1 MIGFFAR
8 HPTAANLLMAFWL
21 ALGIYSLP
29 QINRATFPEIPQKTV
44 RLSIPYPGATA
55 MEVENAICT
64 RAEDAVAEVDNRKET
79 VCDARENVAVVRVR
93 KREEG
98 DITKFSNDVQNAV
111 DRISDFPE
119 IVERPIVS
127 VANEQR
133 HVVGLVIAAD
143 MNRSHLKD
151 YVEDVRR
158 RMLADPLIAA
168 IEVRGFTERQLK
180 VEVPRGTLRALG
192 LSVDD
197 VARAISAQNIELPA
211 GVIES
216 DDEEVLLR
224 FADERRSTR
233 ALADIVITS
242 ADAGSV
248 VTLGDIAT
256 ITDEMEQPDLVF
268 NFGETPAAMLE
279 VKRARGDD
287 ALEVYSQVLDF
298 VAHERARTPDTI
310 QHIITFDLAEVVEDR
325 LTMLTRNGVQGL
337 ILVFLTMW
345 LFFSLRYSFWVAMG
359 LPVSF
364 AGTFFIMAIS
374 GLTFDMIS
382 VVGLLIGIGLLM
394 DDAIVIAENIAA
406 HHARGKSPL
415 DAAIDGTR
423 QVLPGVA
430 SSFLTT
436 LCIFGPLTLIEG
448 EMGAILRV
456 MPMVLIMTLSVS
468 LVEAFL
474 ILPHHLKSAIAA
486 DEAHWSWGPWQGFKR
501 RAMTFLDEFRDQRV
515 QPAVEW
521 IIQIRYVFL
530 GSVVGLLILAMAM
543 FAGGIVKF
551 LPFPILDG
559 AVFEARFILPQGTP
573 VHRTQDVIARIQ
585 DAAQR
590 TDDVYRKKQPGE
602 ESVIVGMF
610 TSIGFH
616 RTASESGPHVA
627 SMILEIKSS
636 EDRVGTAREFQDL
649 WRANIG
655 ELPDIQSLTITQLE
669 GGPGGDVLDFTLI
682 APELSLNELKAASEA
697 FKARL
702 TSYIGVV
709 DVLDDL
715 RPGKPEF
722 SLTLKP
728 DAQTMGLTAAD
739 IANQV
744 RAAFFGATAQEL
756 QVGREAYEI
765 DVQLAKEDRNG
776 IEDLDDFAVRTPQ
789 GAFVPLTTVA
799 EVTETRSYAHI
810 QRLDG
815 ERAVKIV
822 GDVTGQANA
831 QEIINEMTNVVVPE
845 LAETYP
851 SLALKIGGAA
861 EEAATSGKSIGQRFL
876 LGLFAVYLLLAFQ
889 FRSYLEPV
897 VVILIIPFS
906 FIGVMIGHLLLGLDI
921 SMPSIVGF
929 ASLAGVVV
937 NNSIL
942 LVTFI
947 RFRMS
952 EGWTVAD
959 ASARAARD
967 RFRPVLL
974 TTATTVMGLLPILT
988 ESSVQAQILIPLV
1001 ASLAFGLTSATLM
1014 VLFVVPAFFTV
1025 LDDFDAIRL
1034 DVGEEGFDQAIG
1046 MERPLDEDDSV
1057 RPAR

>member
-8 HPTAANLLMAFWL
+8 HPTAANLLMVFWL
-21 ALGIYSLP
+21 ALGVYSLP
-29 QINRATFPEIPQKTV
+29 QINRATFPEIPQKNVTI
-44 RLSIPYPGATA
+44 SIPYPGATA
-55 MEVENAICT
+55 IEVENAICT

-79 VCDARENVAVVRVR
+79 VCDARENIAVVRVR

-98 DITKFSNDVQNAV
+98 DITKFSNDVQNAI
-111 DRISDFPE
+111 DRISDFPD

-127 VANEQR
+127 VANQQR
-133 HVVGLVIAAD
+133 HVVGIVIAAD

-158 RMLADPLIAA
+158 RLLANPMIAA

-180 VEVPRGTLRALG
+180 VQVPRGTLRALG

-197 VARAISAQNIELPA
+197 VARAISSQNIELPA

-224 FADERRSTR
+224 FADERRTIGS
-233 ALADIVITS
+233 LADIIITS
-242 ADAGSV
+242 GEGGTV
-248 VTLGDIAT
+248 VTLGDIAE
-256 ITDEMEQPDLVF
+256 ITDQMDQEDLVF
-268 NFGETPAAMLE
+268 NFGDKPASMLE

-287 ALEVYSQVLDF
+287 ALDVYSEVLDF
-298 VAHERARTPDTI
+298 VAAERARTPDTI
-310 QHIITFDLAEVVEDR
+310 EHIVTFDLAEVVEDR
-325 LTMLTRNGVQGL
+325 LTMLSKNGIQGL
-337 ILVFLTMW
+337 FLVFLTMW

-364 AGTFFIMAIS
+364 AGCFFIMAVT

-394 DDAIVIAENIAA
+394 DDAIVIAENIAT
-406 HHARGKSPL
+406 HHARGKSPV
-415 DAAIDGTR
+415 DAAIEGTR

-456 MPMVLIMTLSVS
+456 MPMVLIMTLTVS

-474 ILPHHLKSAIAA
+474 ILPHHLKSAMVA
-486 DEAHWSWGPWQGFKR
+486 DEGHWSWGPWQGLKR
-501 RAMTFLDEFRDQRV
+501 RVQAGLDTFRDRRV
-515 QPAVEW
+515 QPAVE
-521 IIQIRYVFL
+521 QVVHHRYLFL

-551 LPFPILDG
+551 LAFPILDG
-559 AVFEARFILPQGTP
+559 ATFEARFILPQGTP
-573 VHRTQDVIARIQ
+573 VHQTHDVIERIK
-585 DAAQR
+585 DAARR
-590 TDDVYRKKQPGE
+590 TDDVYRLKQPGE
-602 ESVIVGMF
+602 QSVIVGMF

-616 RTASESGPHVA
+616 RAANESGPHVA
-627 SMILEIKSS
+627 SLILELKSS
-636 EDRVGTAREFQDL
+636 EDRVGTAREFQDM
-649 WRANIG
+649 WREKIG
-655 ELPDIQSLTITQLE
+655 ELPDVQSLTITQLE

-682 APELSLNELKAASEA
+682 APALSIDELKAASEA
-697 FKARL
+697 FKAEL
-702 TSYIGVV
+702 VSYVGVV
-709 DVLDDL
+709 DVIDDL

-739 IANQV
+739 IANQL

-756 QVGREAYEI
+756 QVGSESFEI
-765 DVQLAKEDRNG
+765 DVQLIEEDRNG

-799 EVTETRSYAHI
+799 EVRETRSYAHI
-810 QRLDG
+810 KRLDG

-831 QEIINEMTNVVVPE
+831 QEIIAEMTQKVIPK
-845 LAETYP
+845 LAQTYP
-851 SLALKIGGAA
+851 TLALKIGGAA
-861 EEAATSGKSIGQRFL
+861 EEAATSGKSIAQRFL

-889 FRSYLEPV
+889 FRSYLEPI

-906 FIGVMIGHLLLGLDI
+906 FIGVMIGHLVTGLDI

-988 ESSVQAQILIPLV
+988 ETSVQAQILIPLV
-1001 ASLAFGLTSATLM
+1001 VSLAFGLSSATLM
-1014 VLFVVPAFFTV
+1014 VLFMVPAFFTV
-1025 LDDFDAIRL
+1025 LDDFGLIRL
-1034 DVGEEGFDQAIG
+1034 DIGEEGFDQAIG
-1046 MERPLDEDDSV
+1046 MERPAEDV
-1057 RPAR
+1057 PNPAHPA

>member
-8 HPTAANLLMAFWL
+8 HPTAANLLMVMFL
-21 ALGIYSLP
+21 ALGVYSLP
-29 QINRATFPEIPQKTV
+29 QINRATFPEVPQKTITI
-44 RLSIPYPGATA
+44 SIPYPGATA

-64 RAEDAVAEVDNRKET
+64 RVEDAVAEVDNRKET
-79 VCDARENVAVVRVR
+79 VCNARENIAVVSVR

-98 DITKFSNDVQNAV
+98 EIAKFSNDVQNAI
-111 DRISDFPE
+111 DRISDFPD

-133 HVVGLVIAAD
+133 HVVGVVIAAEMD
-143 MNRSHLKD
+143 RSHLKD

-158 RMLADPLIAA
+158 RMLANPMIAA
-168 IEVRGFTERQLK
+168 IEVRGFSERHLK

-197 VARAISAQNIELPA
+197 VARAISSQNIELPA

-224 FADERRSTR
+224 FADERRTIS
-233 ALADIVITS
+233 ALADIIITS
-242 ADAGSV
+242 GEGGTV
-248 VTLGDIAT
+248 VTLGDIAK
-256 ITDEMEQPDLVF
+256 ITDQMDLEDLVF
-268 NFGETPAAMLE
+268 NFGDTPASMLE
-279 VKRARGDD
+279 IKRARGDD
-287 ALEVYSQVLDF
+287 ALDVYDEVLQF
-298 VAHERARTPDTI
+298 VAEERARTPDTI
-310 QHIITFDLAEVVEDR
+310 QHIVTFDLADVVEDR
-325 LTMLTRNGVQGL
+325 LTMLSKNGVQGL
-337 ILVFLTMW
+337 ILVFFTMW

-364 AGTFFIMAIS
+364 AGCFFIMAAM
-374 GLTFDMIS
+374 GLTFDLIS

-394 DDAIVIAENIAA
+394 DDAIVIAENIAS
-406 HHARGKSPL
+406 HRARGKSPL
-415 DAAIDGTR
+415 DAAVDGTR

-430 SSFLTT
+430 SSFVTT

-456 MPMVLIMTLSVS
+456 MPMVLIFTLTVS
-468 LVEAFL
+468 MVEAFL
-474 ILPHHLKSAIAA
+474 ILPHHLKSAMVA
-486 DEAHWSWGPWQGFKR
+486 DEGHWSWGPWQGLKR
-501 RAMTFLDEFRDQRV
+501 KVHSSLDHFRDTVV
-515 QPAVEW
+515 QPAVAGV
-521 IIQIRYVFL
+521 IGQRYLFL
-530 GSVVGLLILAMAM
+530 GSVVGLLILAMSM
-543 FAGGIVKF
+543 FAGGFVKF

-573 VHRTQDVIARIQ
+573 VHQTHDVIDKIIE
-585 DAAQR
+585 AAKR
-590 TDDVYRKKQPGE
+590 TDDEYRLKQPDE
-602 ESVIVGMF
+602 ESVIVGIF

-616 RTASESGPHVA
+616 RAANETGPHVA
-627 SMILEIKSS
+627 SLILEIKHS
-636 EDRVGTAREFQDL
+636 EDRVGTAREFQDR
-649 WRANIG
+649 WREEIG
-655 ELPDIQSLTITQLE
+655 PLPDVQSLTITQLE
-669 GGPGGDVLDFTLI
+669 GGPGGDALDFTLI
-682 APELSLNELKAASEA
+682 APGLDIDRLKQASEA
-697 FKARL
+697 FKAKL
-702 TSYIGVV
+702 TSYVGVV
-709 DVLDDL
+709 DVIDDL

-739 IANQV
+739 IANQL

-756 QVGREAYEI
+756 QVGSEAYEI
-765 DVQLAKEDRNG
+765 DVQLAEEDRNG

-799 EVTETRSYAHI
+799 NVTETRSYAHI
-810 QRLDG
+810 RRLDG
-815 ERAVKIV
+815 ERAVRIT
-822 GDVTGQANA
+822 GDVTGRANA
-831 QEIINEMTNVVVPE
+831 QELIAEIDAKIIPDLQKEF
-845 LAETYP
+845 P
-851 SLALKIGGAA
+851 SLALKVGGAA
-861 EEAATSGKSIGQRFL
+861 EEAATSGASIMQRFL

-889 FRSYLEPV
+889 FRSYLEPI

-906 FIGVMIGHLLLGLDI
+906 FIGVMVGHLVVGIDI

-929 ASLAGVVV
+929 TSLAGVVV

-974 TTATTVMGLLPILT
+974 TTMTTVMGLLPILT
-988 ESSVQAQILIPLV
+988 ETSVQAQILIPLV
-1001 ASLAFGLTSATLM
+1001 TAIAFGLTSATLM

-1025 LDDFDAIRL
+1025 LDDFNLVRL
-1034 DVGEEGFDQAIG
+1034 NIGEEGFDQAIG
-1046 MERPLDEDDSV
+1046 MERPPEDDFN
-1057 RPAR
+1057 PAHQS